1 MCLFLSEVVLPTS
14 NSSAPIHASGIGDL
28 LQLHDP
34 DFYSSGISHQLFVGF
49 RPVMFIHVFMSRQKS
64 FLAEAQWLHAPFSKS
79 GIAPLQNL
87 FSEMINMPHYN
98 FLVSL
103 LPTISPTFGRFILF
117 AHKTSDKSDTSSPA

>member
-1 MCLFLSEVVLPTS
+1 
-14 NSSAPIHASGIGDL
+14 
-28 LQLHDP
+28 
-34 DFYSSGISHQLFVGF
+34 
-49 RPVMFIHVFMSRQKS
+49 MFIHVFMSRQKS

-87 FSEMINMPHYN
+87 FSEMINMPVSVGVVEGLDSMPLEQAQFAAENALHN
-98 FLVSL
+98 FETWVRQLVSLREAQGDGVSL